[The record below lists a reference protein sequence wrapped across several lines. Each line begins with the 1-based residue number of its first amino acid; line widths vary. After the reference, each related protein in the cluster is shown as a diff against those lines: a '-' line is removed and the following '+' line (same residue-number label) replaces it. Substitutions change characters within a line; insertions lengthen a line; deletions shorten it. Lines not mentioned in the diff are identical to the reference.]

1 MNSSSYFDTY
11 FLDSQT
17 ALKSALQ
24 KNEVLSPNGIVS
36 SLQIC
41 YYDGDKIDNAP
52 INCINVPF
60 DSIINYFST
69 TKNRLPTVIDSTN
82 TNFSSQDISS
92 LKYNFQKKMA
102 KVNKIVNNKIKKLH
116 EEISNLKPDF
126 QDKTLRIF
134 AHGCKETVLIKHFVK
149 GIIDALKKFGYETH
163 LHKQFS
169 EIESCCEV
177 FHLQALKNFNP
188 HITIN
193 INHLNNQYIS
203 SEVLNFIWFQDR
215 LAVERINSSHQLRQ
229 RDYVFHLI
237 KSLSDLLMS
246 RGIQSTYQGFCINTD
261 VYKNRESIERKDK
274 IVMIGSSYKAEFDL
288 IPNKRK
294 NEIVKKLL
302 KFYTSNED
310 ITAESRRNYFNFLR
324 KKYDI
329 KTDVELGQIVNYVK
343 RDGFLLLISK
353 MNLDYE
359 LEIYG
364 LGWETHPQLKTYF
377 KGVLPYGEEISKV
390 YNSAKYSL
398 VLGGYVKQQRTLES
412 AASGCIPLVYD
423 SRYNLIGDEDNSC
436 FQESLVF
443 FKKPADIASLI
454 KKNHNVDLNCIV
466 EANSYQHFA
475 QKFVDIIER
484 EKGE

>member
-1 MNSSSYFDTY
+1 MYEDIY
-11 FLDSQT
+11 FLNPQEALKVASQQNRWGEGYFLQVCYYNGEKIKSDLPNLIQLPLNNLLEGLANGIYRIPSKINFDGLELSPEIQT
-17 ALKSALQ
+17 EIEANFNFSIEQVKEYRKKLNQEYFQNSKNAKPDFNEPLRFYLHTNANTNVMQHMSRNIAQALKSMGYD
-24 KNEVLSPNGIVS
+24 VLLNMYIGMEDRGC
-36 SLQIC
+36 L
-41 YYDGDKIDNAP
+41 
-52 INCINVPF
+52 
-60 DSIINYFST
+60 
-69 TKNRLPTVIDSTN
+69 
-82 TNFSSQDISS
+82 
-92 LKYNFQKKMA
+92 
-102 KVNKIVNNKIKKLH
+102 
-116 EEISNLKPDF
+116 
-126 QDKTLRIF
+126 KTL
-134 AHGCKETVLIKHFVK
+134 
-149 GIIDALKKFGYETH
+149 YM
-163 LHKQFS
+163 
-169 EIESCCEV
+169 
-177 FHLQALKNFNP
+177 FNP
-188 HITIN
+188 HATIN
-193 INHLNNQYIS
+193 INHMNNEYIS
-203 SEVLNFIWFQDR
+203 KDTFNFIWFQDR
-215 LAVERINSSHQLRQ
+215 FAVEQLKENQILRK
-229 RDYVFHLI
+229 RDYVFHLT

-246 RGIQSTYQGFCINTD
+246 RSIQSTYQGFCINTD